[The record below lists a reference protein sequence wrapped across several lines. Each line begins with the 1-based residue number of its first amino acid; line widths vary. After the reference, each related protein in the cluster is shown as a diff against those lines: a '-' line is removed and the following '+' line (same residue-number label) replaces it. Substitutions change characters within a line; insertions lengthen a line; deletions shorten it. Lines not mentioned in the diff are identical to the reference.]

1 MRGNHYAVSCLLGRS
16 FSDFAFTRRRH
27 NASLTNR
34 IKTFLYPFT
43 RIYNPVNIHKLRTKK
58 SGLILTTFH
67 DKIAEIR
74 ENALSLLD
82 FCSQRSAITVL
93 TNNQYDNYES

>member
-16 FSDFAFTRRRH
+16 FSGFAFTRRRH

-43 RIYNPVNIHKLRTKK
+43 KIYNPVNIHKLRTKK

-74 ENALSLLD
+74 ENALSLLY
-82 FCSQRSAITVL
+82 FCMKQFRKTVL
-93 TNNQYDNYES
+93 TNNQQR